1 MADESKRDD
10 DAKDEPRGDAE
21 PRPSDGGERGSAGE
35 AESDS
40 TGKLASASDGEIAG
54 ESERASRG
62 EDKSERDE
70 SERLGDPA
78 GGERLPG
85 AAWGRPFAR
94 LDKAWTK
101 FEAWLCAIVLV
112 LEVLSLS
119 LWVALKGMS
128 AAPGNG
134 NYAGIVFRALAGAT
148 ILCLIGY
155 LALRKASRRSR
166 RYAALTGFVAGIVLA
181 KAWSHAGVEYSSNW
195 LNWFQQASFLTLFG
209 GLSKIGTRLTLMLA
223 LLGGS
228 LATAAGKHITIDL
241 ITRFLNPK
249 ARTPVIIFGW
259 VGSGLICIAAAWGF
273 FDQIAIQ
280 DFGAQAN
287 ATAMQKVKTV
297 ADGADQD
304 WFIARKQIDLDLIT
318 LPHVLKGQSYSNWL
332 TGKQWNAW
340 VDGAGFAARY
350 GKQKTDEIKLPDD
363 ARRAPIVIIPEQGE
377 PRGELVN
384 DATLVVPFGL
394 FVIGVRFFL
403 LCVLTLSGHM
413 LIDPEASMEGA
424 DIKHDAPSDGLLGED
439 D

>member
-1 MADESKRDD
+1 MADESSRDD
-10 DAKDEPRGDAE
+10 DPKDEPRGHTE
-21 PRPSDGGERGSAGE
+21 PE
-35 AESDS
+35 AS
-40 TGKLASASDGEIAG
+40 GASDGPGG
-54 ESERASRG
+54 EPSASQADD
-62 EDKSERDE
+62 EPAPAPRDE
-70 SERLGDPA
+70 SERRGDPA
-78 GGERLPG
+78 GGERSPDG

-101 FEAWLCAIVLV
+101 FEAWLCAIVLI

-128 AAPGNG
+128 SGPASG
-134 NYAGIVFRALAGAT
+134 NYAGVVFRGLAGAA
-148 ILCLIGY
+148 ILSWLGY
-155 LALRKASRRSR
+155 LALRRASQNAR
-166 RYAALTGFVAGIVLA
+166 RYAALAGFIAGVLLA
-181 KAWSHAGVEYSSNW
+181 KAWEHAGVQYSSNW

-209 GLSKIGTRLTLMLA
+209 GLSKIGTRLTLLLA

-249 ARTPVIIFGW
+249 ARLPVIIFGW

-280 DFGAQAN
+280 DFGAPAN
-287 ATAMQKVKTV
+287 ATAGQKVKVV
-297 ADGADQD
+297 AEGADED
-304 WFIARKQIDLDLIT
+304 WFIARKQLGLDLMS

-350 GKQKTDEIKLPDD
+350 GKDKTNEIKLPDG
-363 ARRAPIVIIPEQGE
+363 ARRAPIVVIPDKGE

-403 LCVLTLSGHM
+403 LCILTLSGH
-413 LIDPEASMEGA
+413 LVVDPDANLEGA
-424 DIKHDAPSDGLLGED
+424 DIKHEAPSDGLLGED